1 MKIDS
6 GTIGMESA
14 RSYRASA
21 TTVRRFV
28 ITEYQA
34 ALTQNDNALN
44 LDVGD
49 GQEEEKAAQT
59 TKQKGNLYE
68 EWQNRYQI
76 SSTNVKLRSSAD
88 STASDIRQ
96 LTIRYIFEMLFS
108 ARRERLSKWLNEDGG
123 TGAESL
129 VQTPQNQQ
137 TQQNQQTL
145 SVESTAMTGFK
156 VLNYVEETYQAEAE
170 NTYFSTVGTVRT
182 ADGREINFNV
192 EVGMSREFTQYYRE
206 DLEVASFRMCDPL
219 VINLDTD
226 VAELS
231 DQKFFFDIDADGEED
246 EIAGLSSG
254 SGYLALDKNGDG
266 IINDGKELFGTS
278 NGDGFADLAQ
288 YDEDGNGWI
297 DENDAIW
304 SKLKIWCKD
313 ENGEDVLYR
322 LAEKGVGAICLQK
335 ASTDFTLQGSS
346 GMTNGAIRSTGVFLY
361 ENGNVGTVQ
370 HVDVAKY
377 DKGA

>member
-145 SVESTAMTGFK
+145 SVESTAMVGFK

>member
-108 ARRERLSKWLNEDGG
+108 ARRERLSKWLNEDGS

>member
-1 MKIDS
+1 
-6 GTIGMESA
+6 MESA

-34 ALTQNDNALN
+34 ALTQNDNTLN

-49 GQEEEKAAQT
+49 EQKEEKATQT

-76 SSTNVKLRSSAD
+76 SSSNVKLRSSAD
-88 STASDIRQ
+88 STASDIRE

-108 ARRERLSKWLNEDGG
+108 ARRDRLSKWLNEDGG
-123 TGAESL
+123 TGAESMA
-129 VQTPQNQQ
+129 QNQQ
-137 TQQNQQTL
+137 NQLNQQNQQTL
-145 SVESTAMTGFK
+145 SVESTAMTGIK

-206 DLEVASFRMCDPL
+206 DLEMASFQMCDPL

-246 EIAGLSSG
+246 EIAGLNSG

-313 ENGEDVLYR
+313 ENGENVLYR

-335 ASTDFTLQGSS
+335 ASTEFTLQGSS

>member
-1 MKIDS
+1 
-6 GTIGMESA
+6 MESA

-108 ARRERLSKWLNEDGG
+108 ARRERLSKWLNEDGS

>member
-14 RSYRASA
+14 RSYRAST
-21 TTVRRFV
+21 TTVRRFA

-34 ALTQNDNALN
+34 GLTQNSNTLN
-44 LDVGD
+44 VNVADS
-49 GQEEEKAAQT
+49 QEEEKGKASQT
-59 TKQKGNLYE
+59 SEQKGNLYE
-68 EWQNRYQI
+68 EWQNRYNI
-76 SSTNVKLRSSAD
+76 SSSQIKLRSAAD
-88 STASDIRQ
+88 NTASEIRQ
-96 LTIRYIFEMLFS
+96 MTIRYIFEMLFS
-108 ARRERLSKWLNEDGG
+108 ARRERLSNWLNGDSSMGVENV
-123 TGAESL
+123 TEI
-129 VQTPQNQQ
+129 TQNQQ
-137 TQQNQQTL
+137 TSGTENVML
-145 SVESTAMTGFK
+145 GKVK
-156 VLNYVEETYQAEAE
+156 VLNYVQETYQEEVE

-182 ADGREINFNV
+182 ADGREITFNV
-192 EVGMSREFTQYYRE
+192 EVGMSREFTRYYRE
-206 DLEVASFRMCDPL
+206 DLEMASFRMCDPL

-226 VAELS
+226 VAEFS
-231 DQKFFFDIDADGEED
+231 DQRFFFDIDADGEED
-246 EIAGLSSG
+246 EIARLNSG

-322 LAEKGVGAICLQK
+322 LVDKGVGAICLQK